1 MSFPSHNPFKR
12 LRSAL
17 TGEGSMP
24 LPFTASLDTF
34 EPEVPESE
42 REAVAWA
49 NAGGRPGEVG
59 LRDQDGRLMDW
70 HEYGQL
76 NQRGWHVHQIIDG
89 AIGGRFTRSNI
100 IARHW
105 RGNTD
110 DSGSLGAIL
119 RRFSTLRY
127 W

>member
-1 MSFPSHNPFKR
+1 MSFPSNNPFRR
-12 LRSAL
+12 LRNAL
-17 TGEGSMP
+17 TGEGAIP
-24 LPFTASLDTF
+24 FPFTGSPDGL

-70 HEYGQL
+70 HEFGQL
-76 NQRGWHVHQIIDG
+76 NQRGWHVHQIVDG
-89 AIGGRFTRSNI
+89 ALGGRYTRSNI

-105 RGNTD
+105 RGNGND
-110 DSGSLGAIL
+110 GSSLGGIL
-119 RRFSTLRY
+119 RRLYRD
-127 W
+127 